1 MEKLNQVEEVDIYG
15 EDEEYFYSESM
26 EEKIK
31 HEIVKIG
38 QPWNVAI
45 DINDPEFDL
54 KNRKHGEEARR
65 LEELR
70 ESLSRMVK

>member
-1 MEKLNQVEEVDIYG
+1 MENISQVEEVDIYG

-38 QPWNVAI
+38 QPWNVPV
-45 DINDPEFDL
+45 DILDPECDE
-54 KNRKHGEEARR
+54 KIKKHGEEARR

>member
-38 QPWNVAI
+38 QPWNMPV
-45 DINDPEFDL
+45 DIIQPDSDE
-54 KNRKHGEEARR
+54 KIIKQGQEARR
-65 LEELR
+65 LQQLR
-70 ESLSRMVK
+70 ESLARMVK